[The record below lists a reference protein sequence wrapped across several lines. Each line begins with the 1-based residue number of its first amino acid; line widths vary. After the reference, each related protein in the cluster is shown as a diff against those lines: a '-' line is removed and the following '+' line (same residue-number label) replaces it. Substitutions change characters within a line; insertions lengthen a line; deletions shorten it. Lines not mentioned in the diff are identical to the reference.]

1 MSRLDRLRE
10 SNVGKGGQWIHFLT
24 SVLGQFFKALNV
36 YSVGQTNIAI
46 FVIDSF
52 LPVES
57 RSLQRYIPT
66 SGANIDVIDWICV
79 ILILAEFGMLPRY
92 KIFLTHSGHQKDFVT
107 QLCVDLERFNYFPF
121 FEQSPDI
128 FHIGESYASLIQQVA
143 RQCSVVVI
151 VLSKDYVVC
160 KRTMVELSTF
170 VQFQKTENPD
180 LKLLPL
186 LYHFSPSD
194 LNEKHLFKEHWEE
207 LVEGDKTINIELWIQ
222 SIRVLRSTLSLNFH
236 ENSEVEFRANVVRAI
251 NHIIQDSYHASKVR
265 VLMDPF
271 FILQ

>member
-1 MSRLDRLRE
+1 MSLIGFVLYLSLHNWEMLR
-10 SNVGKGGQWIHFLT
+10 
-24 SVLGQFFKALNV
+24 
-36 YSVGQTNIAI
+36 
-46 FVIDSF
+46 
-52 LPVES
+52 
-57 RSLQRYIPT
+57 
-66 SGANIDVIDWICV
+66 
-79 ILILAEFGMLPRY
+79 RY
-92 KIFLTHSGHQKDFVT
+92 KVFLSHSGHQEDFVT

-121 FEQSPDI
+121 FEQRPDI
-128 FHIGESYASLIQQVA
+128 FQIGESYASLIQQVA

-151 VLSKDYVVC
+151 VLSKDYVVS

-194 LNEKHLFKEHWEE
+194 LNEEHLFKEHWEE

-222 SIRVLRSTLSLNFH
+222 SIRALRATLSLIFNG
-236 ENSEVEFRANVVRAI
+236 NSDVEFRANVVRAI
-251 NHIIQDSYHASKVR
+251 NHIIQDSHHASKVR
-265 VLMDPF
+265 VLMDPL